1 MKHNLIPLKILFTV
15 GVLCQSVPVLS
26 QDTIATFRGKKI
38 PAQIVGATAD
48 SLFYKKPDDQPNT
61 KQAIHKMMVSEIR
74 FANGTKENFF
84 TEAEK
89 SISKETLKTE
99 ITALINAHG
108 FEEDSD
114 KEKYLA
120 TFEGDYLRLAIIKNT
135 KVKSK
140 GFLFDFASVFQFHP
154 VSKRSETNSYINIY
168 VAFLDNPKKMVWA
181 KQKLIMRVKGYE
193 NALEIQRKLQN
204 LNRILK
210 EEKK

>member
-1 MKHNLIPLKILFTV
+1 MKHNTIPLKLLFTI
-15 GVLCQSVPVLS
+15 GILCQSVTVLS

-38 PAQIVGATAD
+38 PAQIVGSDAD
-48 SLFYKKPDDQPNT
+48 SLFYKKTDDQSGA
-61 KQAIHKMMVSEIR
+61 KQAILKMMVSEIR
-74 FANGTKENFF
+74 YANGTKENFF
-84 TEAEK
+84 SEAEK
-89 SISKETLKTE
+89 NISKETLKSE
-99 ITALINAHG
+99 IITLINAYG

-120 TFEGDYLRLAIIKNT
+120 TFEGDHLRLAIIKND

-140 GFLFDFASVFQFHP
+140 GFLFDFAAVFQFHP

>member
-1 MKHNLIPLKILFTV
+1 MKHTIIPWKSLITLGL
-15 GVLCQSVPVLS
+15 LCQSLTVLS

-38 PAQIVGATAD
+38 PVQIVGSNAD
-48 SLFYKKPDDQPNT
+48 SLFYKKSNDQSET
-61 KQAIHKMMVSEIR
+61 KHAIAKMMVSEIR
-74 FANGTKENFF
+74 FANGTTENFF
-84 TEAEK
+84 SEAEK
-89 SISKETLKTE
+89 NISKETLKTE
-99 ITALINAHG
+99 IITLINAHG

-120 TFEGDYLRLAIIKNT
+120 TFEGDYLRLAIMKND

>member
-1 MKHNLIPLKILFTV
+1 MKHTIIPLKILFTV
-15 GVLCQSVPVLS
+15 GILCQSVTVLS

-48 SLFYKKPDDQPNT
+48 SLFYKKPDDQSGT
-61 KQAIHKMMVSEIR
+61 KQAILKMMVSEIR

-84 TEAEK
+84 SEAEK
-89 SISKETLKTE
+89 SFSKETLKTE
-99 ITALINAHG
+99 ITTLINAHG

-120 TFEGDYLRLAIIKNT
+120 TFEGDYLRLAIMKND

-140 GFLFDFASVFQFHP
+140 GFLFDFATVFQFHP
-154 VSKRSETNSYINIY
+154 VSKRNETNSYINIY